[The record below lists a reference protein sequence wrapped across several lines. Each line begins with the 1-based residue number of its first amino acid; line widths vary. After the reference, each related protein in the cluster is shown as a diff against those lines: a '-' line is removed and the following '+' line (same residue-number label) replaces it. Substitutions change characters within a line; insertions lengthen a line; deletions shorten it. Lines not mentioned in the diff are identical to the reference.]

1 MPRKQQQLTTKQ
13 RRAYKTLSQFVL
25 QEIGKEIIVECEKI
39 LPNSPIPLSDAVEI
53 EANPTDLTIRFNE
66 TFDPIL
72 LPAQHAGESVFQIRG
87 ANPNTGT
94 PYSYS
99 AETKQHF
106 RKTERGIVPVRA
118 HTKHYEL
125 GYKPVEGKG
134 GWYTASPKNNFGLRM
149 AQLRIQK
156 NFVQEAY
163 DKVYKKLPKE
173 YRKQLPKAIQI
184 KE

>member
-1 MPRKQQQLTTKQ
+1 MPRKQQLTTKQ
-13 RRAYKTLSQFVL
+13 RKAYQTLSQFIL
-25 QEIGKEIIVECEKI
+25 QEIGQEIIVECEKI
-39 LPNSPIPLSDAVEI
+39 LPDSPIPLSDAVEI
-53 EANPTDLTIRFNE
+53 EANSMDLTIRFNE

-72 LPAQHAGESVFQIRG
+72 LPSKYAGESVFQIRG
-87 ANPNTGT
+87 TNPNTGK

-99 AETKQHF
+99 AETKQHT
-106 RKTERGIVPVRA
+106 RNTGRGRVPVRA
-118 HTKHYEL
+118 HTKRYEL